1 MIVFKVTGQEFKD
14 LKEAKTTLGTNRFRK
29 LNREGKIA
37 FIFNGVEVPSIAFTN
52 AKSQNKY

>member
-14 LKEAKTTLGTNRFRK
+14 LKEAKTTLGTGRFRR

-37 FIFNGVEVPSIAFTN
+37 FIFDGVEVPHNIKVSE
-52 AKSQNKY
+52 KLQNK